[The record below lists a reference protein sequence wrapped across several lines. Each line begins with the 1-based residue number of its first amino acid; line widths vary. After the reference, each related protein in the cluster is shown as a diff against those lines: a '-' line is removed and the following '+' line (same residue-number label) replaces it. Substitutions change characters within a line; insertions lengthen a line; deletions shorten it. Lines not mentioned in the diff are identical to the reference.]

1 MNKTVGIGLLG
12 AGTVG
17 GTLIRR
23 LVTDHDAIASKT
35 GLNLELRRVAV
46 RDVTRDR
53 GFNLPTG
60 ILTDDPS
67 AVVDDTSVDLVVEVM
82 GGIEPAG
89 EVVLAALDAGKPV
102 VTANKALVAVRG
114 AELIAAAERSGVP
127 LLFEAAVGGGIPI
140 IRPLSETLAGE
151 RIARVMGI
159 VNGTTNFMLT
169 RMADEGVG
177 YAEALAEAQELGY
190 AEPDPSADVSG
201 ADAAAKAAILSS
213 LAFGTW
219 VDLDQVYYEGIENVT
234 AADIGYAR
242 ELDYVVKLLAV
253 SEAGDMGV
261 CARVHPAMV
270 PREHPLAAIR
280 GATNAI
286 YVEGPAVDE
295 LLFAGPGA
303 GGEPTASAVLGDII
317 DAGRELLAGAQVAP
331 RIRFSP
337 GEIVDFARIP
347 TKWYVRLAVDD
358 EPGVLAAIAGV
369 FGSYGVSIKSV
380 WQDGQGDRATLVIV
394 THRAPESEQRAAVA
408 EIDSLDVVREVAS
421 VIRVESDEA

>member
-1 MNKTVGIGLLG
+1 MKNTIGIGLLG

-23 LVTDHDAIASKT
+23 LVNEHEAIEAKT
-35 GLNLELRRVAV
+35 GLELEVRRVAV
-46 RDVTRDR
+46 RDLTRSR
-53 GFNLPTG
+53 SFTLPETV
-60 ILTDDPS
+60 ITDDPH
-67 AVVDDTSVDLVVEVM
+67 AVVDDPSVNLVVEVM

-89 EVVLAALDAGKPV
+89 DVVLAALNAGKPV
-102 VTANKALVAVRG
+102 ITANKALIAVRG
-114 AELIAAAERSGVP
+114 AELIAAAERAGVP

-151 RIARVMGI
+151 RIARVLGI
-159 VNGTTNFMLT
+159 VNGTTNFILT
-169 RMADEGVG
+169 RMTEGGVAYAD
-177 YAEALAEAQELGY
+177 ALAEAQELGY
-190 AEPDPSADVSG
+190 AEPDPTADVSG

-213 LAFGTW
+213 LAFGAW
-219 VDLDQVYYEGIENVT
+219 VDLDQVYHEGIESLAPVDMT
-234 AADIGYAR
+234 YAR
-242 ELDYVVKLLAV
+242 DLGYVVKLLAV
-253 SEAGDMGV
+253 SEATDAGV

-270 PREHPLAAIR
+270 PVDHPLAAIR

-286 YVEGPAVDE
+286 YVEGPSVDE

-337 GEIVDFARIP
+337 SEIVDFGVIA

-369 FGSYGVSIKSV
+369 FGEHGVSIKSV
-380 WQDGQGDRATLVIV
+380 WQDGQGDRATLIIV
-394 THRAPESEQRAAVA
+394 THRAPEAEQRVAVDA
-408 EIDSLDVVREVAS
+408 IGSLGVVREVAS
-421 VIRVESDEA
+421 VIRVESDEE